1 MNTSEKYQEFLK
13 GFYLMLYGEVL
24 IDKDGQVIPY
34 EQWDEIK
41 AKIKEGK
48 YISQEENE

>member
-1 MNTSEKYQEFLK
+1 MNISELTKDQEFLK
-13 GFYLMLYGEVL
+13 EFYLLMYGEVL
-24 IDKDGQVIPY
+24 TDKDGRVIPY

-48 YISQEENE
+48 YVSQV